1 MATNSSPKPAPSQQ
15 QGAQQ
20 SGSQG
25 QTGPQMQGETAPT
38 SVQQGQP
45 VFRDWASI

>member
-20 SGSQG
+20 TGT
-25 QTGPQMQGETAPT
+25 QTGPQMQGEAAPA

-45 VFRDWASI
+45 LFSDWASI